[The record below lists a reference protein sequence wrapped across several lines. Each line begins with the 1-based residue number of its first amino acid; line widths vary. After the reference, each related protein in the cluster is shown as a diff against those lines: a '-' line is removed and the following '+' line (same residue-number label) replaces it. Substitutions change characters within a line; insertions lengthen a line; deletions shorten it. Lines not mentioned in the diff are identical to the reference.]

1 MDEPTKAFYASIT
14 LLDSFTLTESQVK
27 DLLNKDDNEEIEESD
42 WEKASERYIEIFIK
56 DNDIPNVNDIE
67 IEEAWHS

>member
-1 MDEPTKAFYASIT
+1 MAEPTKAFCCSIT
-14 LLDSFTLTESQVK
+14 LLKSFTLTEDEVK

-42 WEKASERYIEIFIK
+42 WEKASEKYIKIFIK
-56 DNDIPNVNDIE
+56 DNDIPNVNDIK

>member
-1 MDEPTKAFYASIT
+1 MQAEKAFHCSIT
-14 LLDSFTLTESQVK
+14 LLDSFTLTENEVK

-42 WEKASERYIEIFIK
+42 WKKASEKYIEIFIK

-67 IEEAWHS
+67 IEEVWHS